1 MRRAIK
7 KMDGVKSI
15 ERGPQEDEALITY
28 DASKVKPEQFVE
40 AINGLGFKAG
50 TPVKG

>member
-1 MRRAIK
+1 MSRSGLLAPIPWCR
-7 KMDGVKSI
+7 
-15 ERGPQEDEALITY
+15 
-28 DASKVKPEQFVE
+28 VKPEQFVE